1 MNKNCEPNYL
11 IIEFLRNF
19 LNVNEINK
27 KVIIEQILV
36 NNYNTLGNIAKIEEH
51 FKHLKLFLEY
61 YNEND
66 DCDIFK
72 NYYFILSQKNIYN
85 KTTNLYLTLPYENNN
100 LYIFQYFDEFAFI
113 SEIYKEKLT
122 DKELKIFIQFLKDL
136 NINVKLKIIEQRI
149 PYSHPKLNEMKIE
162 TGNKNSTYSISMDY
176 YIENFSTLLNLKNKQ
191 IALYIWDLIRN
202 EKTNILTATYQPNR
216 KSLASK
222 KDSSLV
228 IDLKNSF
235 WIPDKNGFFNKP
247 EDLTLEMLDEEFI
260 FDDRNKWLTKIGFAN
275 KNLNRQNKEKEEY
288 IKEITNLS
296 INILEQIKEVGL
308 TDDDI
313 SRLIEKKM
321 NKLNLEQAILNHNKD
336 IEKRNIDVNLPIIID
351 SESLQNQEIKNIKR
365 NIEKGLSQEK
375 VNKYSRNNSKIGKND
390 IKFFLYEQYK
400 GYCQICGFTF
410 ELKDTSK
417 NYFEIFDWF
426 NNLEDIE
433 LIEKGSSLC
442 LCPNCHTSLRLGDF
456 ESKFLENFKKNDT
469 YEEFCTK
476 STINNIKNIE
486 IPECFNFIEMD
497 MYKIPIRIL
506 NNNKYIFYSE
516 EHFLH
521 FYNIL
526 TLK

>member
-1 MNKNCEPNYL
+1 
-11 IIEFLRNF
+11 
-19 LNVNEINK
+19 
-27 KVIIEQILV
+27 
-36 NNYNTLGNIAKIEEH
+36 
-51 FKHLKLFLEY
+51 
-61 YNEND
+61 
-66 DCDIFK
+66 
-72 NYYFILSQKNIYN
+72 
-85 KTTNLYLTLPYENNN
+85 
-100 LYIFQYFDEFAFI
+100 
-113 SEIYKEKLT
+113 
-122 DKELKIFIQFLKDL
+122 
-136 NINVKLKIIEQRI
+136 
-149 PYSHPKLNEMKIE
+149 
-162 TGNKNSTYSISMDY
+162 
-176 YIENFSTLLNLKNKQ
+176 
-191 IALYIWDLIRN
+191 
-202 EKTNILTATYQPNR
+202 
-216 KSLASK
+216 
-222 KDSSLV
+222 
-228 IDLKNSF
+228 
-235 WIPDKNGFFNKP
+235 
-247 EDLTLEMLDEEFI
+247 MLDEEFI

-321 NKLNLEQAILNHNKD
+321 NKFNLEQAILNHNKD

-375 VNKYSRNNSKIGKND
+375 VNKYSRNSSRIGKND
-390 IKFFLYEQYK
+390 TKLFLYEQYK

-426 NNLEDIE
+426 NNSEDIE

-469 YEEFCTK
+469 YEEFCSK

-486 IPECFNFIEMD
+486 IPECFNFIEID